1 MRQLGQLL
9 NWCRDCYC
17 CVPGSLVCLRS
28 AWAVLAKKGLLGCRI
43 AKQVSEFYREIEQ
56 LNSIGMLRKYLG
68 KVRVLTT
75 TYMADEASPVPW
87 P

>member
-1 MRQLGQLL
+1 MTVTAASPAHS
-9 NWCRDCYC
+9 
-17 CVPGSLVCLRS
+17 CVFNL
-28 AWAVLAKKGLLGCRI
+28 LAKKGLLGCRI